1 MEPLPSSGAHR
12 PSPER
17 LSRIVAERLERLLNR
32 RGRSLTRLAE
42 VSGIDADEIARI
54 AAGRQAPSLGHLWRI
69 ANALG
74 VPFGSLVA
82 VEGAQATCWSFARA
96 SRNRSNSVGGAFVS
110 RALYPYDCR
119 RPVEFYHLTIAP
131 NHIER
136 SEAHAPGTK
145 ENLVVARGSI
155 EIVVGREP
163 AVQLDE
169 GDAIDF
175 LADVPHSYRNLGV
188 VPATIY
194 LVMSYAEASE
204 DGLRRRLWPMTVSE
218 YIVLVDV
225 YKTNK
230 LAETFKVEYFSTS
243 ITIDLRAMRA

>member
-1 MEPLPSSGAHR
+1 MESPAARRNR

-42 VSGIDADEIARI
+42 SSGIEADELARI

-82 VEGAQATCWSFARA
+82 SKERQGVFVIRKREPQLVESTS
-96 SRNRSNSVGGAFVS
+96 GAFVS

-136 SEAHAPGTK
+136 SEAHPPGTK
-145 ENLVVARGSI
+145 ENIVVARGSL

-163 AVQLDE
+163 AAQLDE

-188 VPATIY
+188 VPATVY
-194 LVMSYAEASE
+194 LVMSYA
-204 DGLRRRLWPMTVSE
+204 DVSE
-218 YIVLVDV
+218 
-225 YKTNK
+225 
-230 LAETFKVEYFSTS
+230 EG
-243 ITIDLRAMRA
+243 

>member
-1 MEPLPSSGAHR
+1 MSMELATARRNR

-42 VSGIDADEIARI
+42 SSGIEADELARI

-82 VEGAQATCWSFARA
+82 SKERQGVLVIRKREPQLVEST
-96 SRNRSNSVGGAFVS
+96 GGAFVS

-119 RPVEFYHLTIAP
+119 RPVEFYHLAIAP

-169 GDAIDF
+169 GDSIDF

-188 VPATIY
+188 VPATVY
-194 LVMSYAEASE
+194 LVMSYTDVSDEGGMDYKEHHSYI
-204 DGLRRRLWPMTVSE
+204 RLQNE
-218 YIVLVDV
+218 
-225 YKTNK
+225 
-230 LAETFKVEYFSTS
+230 
-243 ITIDLRAMRA
+243 

>member
-1 MEPLPSSGAHR
+1 MAGGLFRRDRS
-12 PSPER
+12 SPER
-17 LSRIVAERLERLLNR
+17 LSRTVAERLERLLNR
-32 RGRSLTRLAE
+32 RGRSLARLSE
-42 VSGIDADEIARI
+42 QSGIEGDELARI

-82 VEGAQATCWSFARA
+82 SKERQGVLVIRKSEPQAVE
-96 SRNRSNSVGGAFVS
+96 SVGGAFVS

-119 RPVEFYHLTIAP
+119 RPVEFYHLTIGP
-131 NHIER
+131 NHLER

-155 EIVVGREP
+155 EVVVGREP

-169 GDAIDF
+169 GDAVDF

-188 VPATIY
+188 VPATVY
-194 LVMSYAEASE
+194 LVMSYTDADEE
-204 DGLRRRLWPMTVSE
+204 G
-218 YIVLVDV
+218 
-225 YKTNK
+225 
-230 LAETFKVEYFSTS
+230 
-243 ITIDLRAMRA
+243 

>member
-1 MEPLPSSGAHR
+1 MEPTLIRRAR

-42 VSGIDADEIARI
+42 VSGIEAAELAEI

-82 VEGAQATCWSFARA
+82 SKERQDVLVIRKSEPQSVESD
-96 SRNRSNSVGGAFVS
+96 GGAFVS
-110 RALYPYDCR
+110 RALYPYDSR
-119 RPVEFYHLTIAP
+119 RAVEFYHLTIAP
-131 NHIER
+131 KHIER
-136 SEAHAPGTK
+136 SSAHAPGTK
-145 ENLVVARGSI
+145 ENLVVATGSV

-163 AVQLDE
+163 AAQLDE

-175 LADVPHSYRNLGV
+175 VADVPHSYRNLGV

-194 LVMSYAEASE
+194 LVMSYAEASDE
-204 DGLRRRLWPMTVSE
+204 D
-218 YIVLVDV
+218 
-225 YKTNK
+225 
-230 LAETFKVEYFSTS
+230 
-243 ITIDLRAMRA
+243 